1 MPKNFTPQ
9 DQYFKKAKEL
19 GYRARSAFKLE
30 EIQNKFHI
38 LKSGLDVLDLGAA
51 PGSWLQY
58 ASKIAGAKSLLIG
71 LDLQKIEPIAKNIK
85 LSLLIFF

>member
-30 EIQNKFHI
+30 E
-38 LKSGLDVLDLGAA
+38 
-51 PGSWLQY
+51 
-58 ASKIAGAKSLLIG
+58 
-71 LDLQKIEPIAKNIK
+71 LQKMSSDLVEMVHRVRAGEGNMEEMLEKWV
-85 LSLLIFF
+85 LGV